1 MCGGTWRELRALFLI
16 KPTIVESV
24 CYRKQVVYLYVGM
37 RICVYAAMSF
47 LRVFTRLCGY
57 LDMCA
62 CIYADMRICCFWVLT
77 FAYVDLAICIN
88 DGRVLFL

>member
-1 MCGGTWRELRALFLI
+1 M
-16 KPTIVESV
+16 
-24 CYRKQVVYLYVGM
+24 VYLYAGM
-37 RICVYAAMSF
+37 WGCGYADMSF